1 MFPNGNIYK
10 EENNMF
16 CKNCGAPVDDGAK
29 FCKNCGGKVA
39 EEVKVEEPVTEEVK
53 VEPSVVTVTETVSS
67 NPVKTKLEEILSGS
81 MFLTFAILVSA
92 STLFGLFVG
101 SSNVI
106 IRVLFTIF
114 AWMAYAAAKKNTLKT
129 SNIRNISG
137 TFCAMKI
144 LVWVGVGCLGF
155 VGILTLIFGSAV
167 GASIVD
173 AFNRVSGSSLNLV
186 YAAYGSSALSVIIF
200 VAILIA
206 VALLIVMNLGYMTLH
221 KFFKSLY
228 QNLDAGVYSAEN
240 AKAASGWSLAF
251 GIISG
256 LGALGSLNSKNAFP
270 AFVAAGSITA
280 AWILLYIMIKKFA
293 AAEDK

>member
-29 FCKNCGGKVA
+29 FCKNCGGKVS
-39 EEVKVEEPVTEEVK
+39 EEVKAEEPVTEEVK
-53 VEPSVVTVTETVSS
+53 VEPAVVTVTETVSS

-81 MFLTFAILVSA
+81 MFLIFAILISV

-101 SSNVI
+101 SVNV

-114 AWMAYAAAKKNTLKT
+114 AWMAYAAAKKNALQT

-137 TFCAMKI
+137 TFCAMKS

-155 VGILTLIFGSAV
+155 AGVLTLIFGSAV
-167 GASIVD
+167 GASIAD
-173 AFNRVSGSSLNLV
+173 AFNRISGSSLNLV

-200 VAILIA
+200 VAILIVIA
-206 VALLIVMNLGYMTLH
+206 MLIVMNLGYMTLH

-228 QNLDAGVYSAEN
+228 QNLDSGVYSAEN

-256 LGALGSLNSKNAFP
+256 LGALGSLNSNNAFP

>member
-1 MFPNGNIYK
+1 M
-10 EENNMF
+10 
-16 CKNCGAPVDDGAK
+16 
-29 FCKNCGGKVA
+29 
-39 EEVKVEEPVTEEVK
+39 EPA
-53 VEPSVVTVTETVSS
+53 VVTVTETVSS

-81 MFLTFAILVSA
+81 MFLILAILISVSA
-92 STLFGLFVG
+92 LFGLFVG
-101 SSNVI
+101 SVDI
-106 IRVLFTIF
+106 IKVLFTIF

-137 TFCAMKI
+137 TFCAMKV

-167 GASIVD
+167 GANIADVL
-173 AFNRVSGSSLNLV
+173 NRYTGSALDIS
-186 YAAYGSSALSVIIF
+186 YWAYGSAALSVIVF
-200 VAILIA
+200 VAILIVIA
-206 VALLIVMNLGYMTLH
+206 MLIVMNLGYITLH

-228 QNLDAGVYSAEN
+228 QNLDSGIYSAEN

-256 LGALGSLNSKNAFP
+256 LGALGSLNSNNNNAFLS
-270 AFVAAGSITA
+270 FVAGGAITA
-280 AWILLYIMIKKFA
+280 VWILLYIMIKKFA